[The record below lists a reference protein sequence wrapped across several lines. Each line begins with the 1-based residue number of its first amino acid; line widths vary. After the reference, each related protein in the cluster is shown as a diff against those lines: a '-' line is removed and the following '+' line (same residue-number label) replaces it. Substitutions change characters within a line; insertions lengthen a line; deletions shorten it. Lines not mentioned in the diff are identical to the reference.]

1 MWAYLFHLFL
11 PIETLRKRALSM
23 WGGIRELTWSCR
35 DWSVRKEF
43 SSPERW
49 YFRWQF
55 KDLLCFY
62 GFVWLCTSLIPL
74 YFLVWKKQRVFR
86 KNCDLPLGKQLQG
99 SSSNW
104 HFLSSPLP
112 QRVSTFRNNLVLK
125 IYLGNDLLKSDSFM
139 CIKINCL
146 QLQYDIEFCRLVI
159 PVNYESV
166 TCSRVSA
173 WEPGAT
179 TY

>member
-1 MWAYLFHLFL
+1 MVLFDS
-11 PIETLRKRALSM
+11 ALLSFHF
-23 WGGIRELTWSCR
+23 I
-35 DWSVRKEF
+35 F
-43 SSPERW
+43 W
-49 YFRWQF
+49 Y
-55 KDLLCFY
+55 
-62 GFVWLCTSLIPL
+62 G
-74 YFLVWKKQRVFR
+74 KKQRVFR

-104 HFLSSPLP
+104 HFLSPPLP

-146 QLQYDIEFCRLVI
+146 HLQYYIEFCRLVI